1 MLIDY
6 KTSFYVNY
14 QWINY
19 YNAIRYM
26 SIINNLRY
34 WNYCYFQNFVSF
46 WANFFDLHHGFHYTR
61 DLLGKF
67 LQQSSERYAS
77 CVTNDFS
84 QDTDKMGKNPLLL
97 VFTTSTIQISFA
109 TKPRRINII
118 ERNSSRRLA
127 FFSFFI
133 KAASLFD
140 QRSEKPLTLLPF
152 EDGNARSKC

>member
-1 MLIDY
+1 MKLLLFSEFRFFLS
-6 KTSFYVNY
+6 KF
-14 QWINY
+14 
-19 YNAIRYM
+19 
-26 SIINNLRY
+26 
-34 WNYCYFQNFVSF
+34 F
-46 WANFFDLHHGFHYTR
+46 WSASWFSLHARFTW
-61 DLLGKF
+61 KIP
-67 LQQSSERYAS
+67 STIERKIHAS

-97 VFTTSTIQISFA
+97 VFTTSTIQIFFA